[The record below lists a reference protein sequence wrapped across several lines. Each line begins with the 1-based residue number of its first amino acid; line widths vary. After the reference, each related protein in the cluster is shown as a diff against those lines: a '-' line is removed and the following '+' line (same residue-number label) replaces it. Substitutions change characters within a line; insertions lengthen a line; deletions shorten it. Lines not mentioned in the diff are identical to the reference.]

1 MMTISLERDFRF
13 ARRNGSDAA
22 DTSNEHARSLAQAVE
37 AAVDK
42 VNETALREVAPL
54 DSAPAVQARA
64 LLALLTFCYARQVY
78 SSRTIEAQL
87 QEFTCR
93 RFAGDR
99 LPDAAMLQLF
109 RLHNRGP
116 LSFCLKSALS
126 FMAEEKIRQG
136 FVTHVKEAH
145 LVQESRRRIVMAMF
159 TDSLEGDG
167 HVAAK
172 RQPAGWHRRWLQ

>member
-1 MMTISLERDFRF
+1 MTTISLERDLG
-13 ARRNGSDAA
+13 AGRNGFDAI
-22 DTSNEHARSLAQAVE
+22 DTSNAQARSLAQAVE
-37 AAVDK
+37 AAVNK
-42 VNETALREVAPL
+42 VNETALREVARL
-54 DSAPAVQARA
+54 DTAPAVQARA
-64 LLALLTFCYARQVY
+64 LLALLAFCYARQVY
-78 SSRTIEAQL
+78 SSKTIEAQL
-87 QEFTCR
+87 QELTSR

-145 LVQESRRRIVMAMF
+145 LVQEARRRIVMAMF
-159 TDSLEGDG
+159 TDSLEGEE
-167 HVAAK
+167 HVGAK
-172 RQPAGWHRRWLQ
+172 RQSAGWPRRWLQ